1 MQRLA
6 EGQSQG
12 AELRTNE
19 REGEVSALDVAS
31 IELVHSGEVVIE
43 LQIEHYSVEVPAARE
58 LAAQLQEHRKVF

>member
-1 MQRLA
+1 MRRLA

-12 AELRTNE
+12 AESLTNE

-31 IELVHSGEVVIE
+31 IELVDSGEVVIE
-43 LQIEHYSVEVPAARE
+43 LQIEHYSVEVPVARE